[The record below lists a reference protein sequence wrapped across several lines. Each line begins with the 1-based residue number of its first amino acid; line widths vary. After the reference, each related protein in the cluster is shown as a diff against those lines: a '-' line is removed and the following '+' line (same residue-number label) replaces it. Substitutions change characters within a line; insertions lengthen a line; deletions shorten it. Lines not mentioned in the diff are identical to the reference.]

1 MQNNC
6 EVLQQL
12 QKNDEKMFNKLVKGF
27 VERSY
32 DFGTLDK
39 LRIKFNLNRFEAI
52 LKK

>member
-6 EVLQQL
+6 EFLQHL
-12 QKNDEKMFNKLVKGF
+12 QKNNEKLFNSVVKGF
-27 VERSY
+27 IERCY